1 MQKQDA
7 QPSTDGKKE
16 SPFARWLLS
25 VRSIVPT
32 GDELRF
38 GVALS
43 LYLAWVDN
51 MFYGARVAERSW
63 SPFQAVGAGDV
74 LYYVSIAVLLVL
86 LCFLACRGSAV
97 DRVL

>member
-7 QPSTDGKKE
+7 RPSTDGKKE
-16 SPFARWLLS
+16 SPFARWLQSGQSL
-25 VRSIVPT
+25 VPT
-32 GDELRF
+32 RDELTF

-51 MFYGARVAERSW
+51 MFYGAKIIGRSW

-74 LYYVSIAVLLVL
+74 LYYV
-86 LCFLACRGSAV
+86 
-97 DRVL
+97 